1 MAGHDAV
8 GSRLCILNPRP
19 AISTPVSKTKS
30 SPTRSTNAPAPAAGE
45 ADLASVYANAKIL
58 SEALPFM
65 QRYDNATVVVKYG
78 GHAMGDPEL
87 AATFARDIVLIKQSG
102 VNPIVVHGGGPQ
114 IGSLLER
121 LKIRAEFKVGLRVT
135 DRETVEVVE
144 MVLAGSVNKEIVAAI
159 NAQGG
164 KAVGI
169 SGKDANLMRA
179 SRIERRFRDPDSNI
193 EEIVDLG
200 FVGDPVAVDPHII
213 DVIIHSDLIPVIAP
227 IGVGPEGETL
237 NINADT
243 FAAALATA
251 LKAKRLLLLTDV
263 EGVLDKDGNL
273 IKSLTTAE
281 AQELIEDGTI
291 SGGMIPT
298 IESCLDVIAAG
309 VAAVVIINGNVP
321 HAVLLELF
329 TEHGAGTL
337 IEPRLR
343 AYRGVGVRPRQHA
356 LPGRLQP
363 FRRDRYPHGRFHRR
377 PLRRFARR
385 CAAHAQDL
393 LLSIWH
399 HARRVDASARRVPE
413 RVPG

>member
-1 MAGHDAV
+1 MSPSA
-8 GSRLCILNPRP
+8 

-30 SPTRSTNAPAPAAGE
+30 SPARSTETPAPPAGE
-45 ADLASVYANAKIL
+45 AALASVYANAKIL

-78 GHAMGDPEL
+78 GHAMGDPKL
-87 AATFARDIVLIKQSG
+87 AETFARDIVLIKQAG

-121 LKIRAEFKVGLRVT
+121 LNIRSEFKGGLRVT

-179 SRIERRFRDPDSNI
+179 KRIERRFRDPHSNI

-200 FVGDPVAVDPHII
+200 FVGDPVGVDSHII

-273 IKSLTTAE
+273 IKLLTTAE
-281 AQELIEDGTI
+281 AQALIEDGTI
-291 SGGMIPT
+291 SGGMIPK
-298 IESCLDVIAAG
+298 IESCLDVIAEG
-309 VAAVVIINGNVP
+309 VEAVVIINGKVP

-337 IEPRLR
+337 IERR
-343 AYRGVGVRPRQHA
+343 ARKGRARGSR
-356 LPGRLQP
+356 
-363 FRRDRYPHGRFHRR
+363 
-377 PLRRFARR
+377 
-385 CAAHAQDL
+385 
-393 LLSIWH
+393 
-399 HARRVDASARRVPE
+399 
-413 RVPG
+413 